1 MDLPDLNMINQ
12 KVPIFS
18 RIKKIKRK
26 VLLNFLPLSYNGRRF
41 VIQIIDLHLSQRLQP
56 PKHHQSQGTP

>member
-18 RIKKIKRK
+18 RKRK
-26 VLLNFLPLSYNGRRF
+26 LKEKGPITFFAFILQR
-41 VIQIIDLHLSQRLQP
+41 QEDL
-56 PKHHQSQGTP
+56 

>member
-18 RIKKIKRK
+18 RKKKIKRK
-26 VLLNFLPLSYNGRRF
+26 VLLKFLPYLTTAG
-41 VIQIIDLHLSQRLQP
+41 DL
-56 PKHHQSQGTP
+56 

>member
-18 RIKKIKRK
+18 RKKKIKRK
-26 VLLNFLPLSYNGRRF
+26 VLLKFLPLSYHGRRF
-41 VIQIIDLHLSQRLQP
+41 VI
-56 PKHHQSQGTP
+56 